1 MEQLKQIVMA
11 SSKSSDG
18 SVNAV
23 FEINIKLALTVGFDE
38 DEISGLN
45 EGDLHASLAEQAGEL
60 ISQISMEDAIDVGP
74 IIELRN
80 GGVSGEIIEGVL
92 DPDANTKTYAVIGR
106 IPGDDEDTCCI
117 FKASSREDAMQLF
130 ADIMYEDAADEDREH
145 NIGVHGG
152 DLGVFINHV
161 LVSASEIQEAS

>member
-18 SVNAV
+18 SVDAV
-23 FEINIKLALTVGFDE
+23 FEINIKLVVTAGFDK

-45 EGDLHASLAEQAGEL
+45 EDRLRASLAGQANEL
-60 ISQISMEDAIDVGP
+60 IPQIRMEDAIDVGP

-80 GGVSGEIIEGVL
+80 DGVSGEIIDGVL
-92 DPDANTKTYAVIGR
+92 ESDVGTKTYAVIGR
-106 IPGDDEDTCCI
+106 IPHDDEDTCCI
-117 FKASSREDAMQLF
+117 FKASSREEAMQLF
-130 ADIMYEDAADEDREH
+130 ADIMYEDVDQDREH
-145 NIGVHGG
+145 NIQVHGG